1 MVPKHLQSNN
11 LKPSTNPLFLLCPLS
26 KGARGDNIYT
36 LVLLFKK
43 KEAIVVTQ
51 INAKTL
57 YEQDFNLWLEETVNL
72 LKNRQLDQL
81 DYDNLI
87 EEIESM
93 ARKDKRAL
101 ESNLEQILMH
111 LLKWQYQKNKRS
123 NSWRYSIIEHRNR
136 LKKDFRDSPSL
147 KHYFDDVLED
157 CYQTAREFA
166 SEQTG
171 LDIKTFPID
180 LPFTKENILDPDYL
194 PED

>member
-1 MVPKHLQSNN
+1 MVAQI
-11 LKPSTNPLFLLCPLS
+11 ST
-26 KGARGDNIYT
+26 
-36 LVLLFKK
+36 
-43 KEAIVVTQ
+43 
-51 INAKTL
+51 KTL

-72 LKNRQLDQL
+72 LKTRQLSL
-81 DYDNLI
+81 IDYENLI

-93 ARKDKRAL
+93 GKRDKKAL

-147 KHYFDDVLED
+147 KPYFDNVLED
-157 CYQTAREFA
+157 CYQTAREFT

-171 LDIKTFPID
+171 LDIKTFPVN
-180 LPFTKENILDPDYL
+180 LPFTKEQILSSNYL

>member
-1 MVPKHLQSNN
+1 MVAQI
-11 LKPSTNPLFLLCPLS
+11 ST
-26 KGARGDNIYT
+26 
-36 LVLLFKK
+36 
-43 KEAIVVTQ
+43 
-51 INAKTL
+51 KTL

-72 LKNRQLDQL
+72 LKTRQLSL
-81 DYDNLI
+81 IDYENLI

-93 ARKDKRAL
+93 GKRDKKAL
-101 ESNLEQILMH
+101 ESNLEQILMN

-147 KHYFDDVLED
+147 KPYFDDVLED

-180 LPFTKENILDPDYL
+180 IPFTKEQVLDSNYL

>member
-1 MVPKHLQSNN
+1 MVAQI
-11 LKPSTNPLFLLCPLS
+11 ST
-26 KGARGDNIYT
+26 
-36 LVLLFKK
+36 
-43 KEAIVVTQ
+43 
-51 INAKTL
+51 KTL
-57 YEQDFNLWLEETVNL
+57 YEQDFNLWLEETVKL
-72 LKNRQLDQL
+72 LKNRQLDL
-81 DYDNLI
+81 IDYENLI

-147 KHYFDDVLED
+147 KPYFDDVLED

-171 LDIKTFPID
+171 LDIKTFPVD
-180 LPFTKENILDPDYL
+180 LPFTKEQVLDSSYL

>member
-1 MVPKHLQSNN
+1 M
-11 LKPSTNPLFLLCPLS
+11 
-26 KGARGDNIYT
+26 
-36 LVLLFKK
+36 
-43 KEAIVVTQ
+43 VTQ

-147 KHYFDDVLED
+147 KPYFDDVLED

-180 LPFTKENILDPDYL
+180 IPFTKEQILSSNYL

>member
-1 MVPKHLQSNN
+1 LDY
-11 LKPSTNPLFLLCPLS
+11 F
-26 KGARGDNIYT
+26 
-36 LVLLFKK
+36 FKK
-43 KEAIVVTQ
+43 KEAIMVTQ

-93 ARKDKRAL
+93 ARKDKRAV

-147 KHYFDDVLED
+147 KPYFDDVLED

-180 LPFTKENILDPDYL
+180 LPFIKENILDPNYL

>member
-1 MVPKHLQSNN
+1 MVAQI
-11 LKPSTNPLFLLCPLS
+11 S
-26 KGARGDNIYT
+26 K
-36 LVLLFKK
+36 
-43 KEAIVVTQ
+43 
-51 INAKTL
+51 KTL
-57 YEQDFNLWLEETVNL
+57 YEEDFNLWLEETVNL
-72 LKNRQLDQL
+72 LKTRQLSL
-81 DYDNLI
+81 IDYENLI

-93 ARKDKRAL
+93 GKRDKKAL

-147 KHYFDDVLED
+147 KPYFDDVLED

-180 LPFTKENILDPDYL
+180 ISFTKEQILSSNYL

>member
-1 MVPKHLQSNN
+1 MVAQI
-11 LKPSTNPLFLLCPLS
+11 ST
-26 KGARGDNIYT
+26 
-36 LVLLFKK
+36 
-43 KEAIVVTQ
+43 
-51 INAKTL
+51 KTL

-72 LKNRQLDQL
+72 LKTRQLSL
-81 DYDNLI
+81 IDYENLI

-147 KHYFDDVLED
+147 KPYFDDVLED

-171 LDIKTFPID
+171 LDIKIFPID
-180 LPFTKENILDPDYL
+180 IHFTKEQILSSDYL

>member
-1 MVPKHLQSNN
+1 MVAQI
-11 LKPSTNPLFLLCPLS
+11 ST
-26 KGARGDNIYT
+26 
-36 LVLLFKK
+36 
-43 KEAIVVTQ
+43 
-51 INAKTL
+51 KTL
-57 YEQDFNLWLEETVNL
+57 YEEDFNLWLEETVNL
-72 LKNRQLDQL
+72 LKTRQLSL
-81 DYDNLI
+81 IDYENLI

-93 ARKDKRAL
+93 GKRDKKAL

-147 KHYFDDVLED
+147 KPYFDDVLED

-180 LPFTKENILDPDYL
+180 IPFTKEQVLDSNYL

>member
-1 MVPKHLQSNN
+1 MVAQI
-11 LKPSTNPLFLLCPLS
+11 S
-26 KGARGDNIYT
+26 K
-36 LVLLFKK
+36 
-43 KEAIVVTQ
+43 
-51 INAKTL
+51 KTL

-72 LKNRQLDQL
+72 LKTRQLSL
-81 DYDNLI
+81 IDYENLI

-93 ARKDKRAL
+93 GKRDKKAL

-147 KHYFDDVLED
+147 KPYFDDVLED

-180 LPFTKENILDPDYL
+180 IPFTKEQILSSNYL

>member
-1 MVPKHLQSNN
+1 MVAQI
-11 LKPSTNPLFLLCPLS
+11 S
-26 KGARGDNIYT
+26 K
-36 LVLLFKK
+36 
-43 KEAIVVTQ
+43 
-51 INAKTL
+51 KTL
-57 YEQDFNLWLEETVNL
+57 YEEDFNLWLEETVNL
-72 LKNRQLDQL
+72 LKTRQLSL
-81 DYDNLI
+81 IDYENLI

-93 ARKDKRAL
+93 GKRDKKAL

-147 KHYFDDVLED
+147 KPYFDDVLED

-180 LPFTKENILDPDYL
+180 IPFTKEQILSSNYL

>member
-1 MVPKHLQSNN
+1 M
-11 LKPSTNPLFLLCPLS
+11 
-26 KGARGDNIYT
+26 
-36 LVLLFKK
+36 
-43 KEAIVVTQ
+43 VTQ
-51 INAKTL
+51 INTKTL

-81 DYDNLI
+81 DYENLI

-93 ARKDKRAL
+93 ARKDKCAL

-147 KHYFDDVLED
+147 KPYFDDVLED

-166 SEQTG
+166 SEETG
-171 LDIKTFPID
+171 LDIKTFPVD
-180 LPFTKENILDPDYL
+180 LPFTKEQILNPDYL
-194 PED
+194 PEN

>member
-1 MVPKHLQSNN
+1 MVAQI
-11 LKPSTNPLFLLCPLS
+11 ST
-26 KGARGDNIYT
+26 
-36 LVLLFKK
+36 
-43 KEAIVVTQ
+43 
-51 INAKTL
+51 KTL
-57 YEQDFNLWLEETVNL
+57 YEEDFNLWLEETVNL
-72 LKNRQLDQL
+72 LKTRQLSL
-81 DYDNLI
+81 IDYENLI

-93 ARKDKRAL
+93 GKRDKKAL
-101 ESNLEQILMH
+101 ESNLEQILMN

-147 KHYFDDVLED
+147 KPYFDDVLED

-180 LPFTKENILDPDYL
+180 IPFTKEEILSSNYL

>member
-1 MVPKHLQSNN
+1 MVAQI
-11 LKPSTNPLFLLCPLS
+11 ST
-26 KGARGDNIYT
+26 
-36 LVLLFKK
+36 
-43 KEAIVVTQ
+43 
-51 INAKTL
+51 KTL

-72 LKNRQLDQL
+72 LKTRQLSL
-81 DYDNLI
+81 IDYENLI

-93 ARKDKRAL
+93 GKRDKKAL
-101 ESNLEQILMH
+101 ESNLEHILMH

-147 KHYFDDVLED
+147 KPYFDDVLED

-180 LPFTKENILDPDYL
+180 IPFTKEQILSSNYL

>member
-1 MVPKHLQSNN
+1 MVAQI
-11 LKPSTNPLFLLCPLS
+11 ST
-26 KGARGDNIYT
+26 
-36 LVLLFKK
+36 
-43 KEAIVVTQ
+43 
-51 INAKTL
+51 KTL

-72 LKNRQLDQL
+72 LKTRQLSL
-81 DYDNLI
+81 IDYENLI

-93 ARKDKRAL
+93 GKRDKKAL

-147 KHYFDDVLED
+147 KPYFDDVLED

-180 LPFTKENILDPDYL
+180 IPFTKEQILSSNYL